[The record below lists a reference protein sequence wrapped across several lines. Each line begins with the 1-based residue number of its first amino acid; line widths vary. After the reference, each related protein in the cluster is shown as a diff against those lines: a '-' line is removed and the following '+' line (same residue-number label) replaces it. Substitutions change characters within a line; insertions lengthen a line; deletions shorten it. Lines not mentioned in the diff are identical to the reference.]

1 MGWRENPGLDRM
13 QGTGSTTSRPA
24 PPHPWWLR
32 DLLLAFG
39 FLTRMPITATN
50 PDDRPIMRTAWCFP
64 LVGAAVGA
72 MAGLLLWFTHSIGLP
87 GMACALLAIA
97 GSALLTGALHE
108 DGLAD
113 LADGFGGGHDK
124 ASKITI
130 MRDSRIGAYG
140 VLTLTLA
147 TGLKASA
154 IATLL
159 ASGEILIPILSL
171 IVAHAA
177 ARGLIVPV
185 AAWLPTAAINGLGH
199 LAGEPKLS
207 TVRIAVLISAALL
220 LVLLPVTTAL
230 ASAAAAC
237 LAAAAIAALARH
249 QIGGY
254 TGDVLG
260 AAEQAAE
267 TAILLTL
274 AASAGV

>member
-1 MGWRENPGLDRM
+1 
-13 QGTGSTTSRPA
+13 
-24 PPHPWWLR
+24 
-32 DLLLAFG
+32 LA
-39 FLTRMPITATN
+39 
-50 PDDRPIMRTAWCFP
+50 
-64 LVGAAVGA
+64 
-72 MAGLLLWFTHSIGLP
+72 
-87 GMACALLAIA
+87 
-97 GSALLTGALHE
+97 
-108 DGLAD
+108 
-113 LADGFGGGHDK
+113 
-124 ASKITI
+124 
-130 MRDSRIGAYG
+130 
-140 VLTLTLA
+140 
-147 TGLKASA
+147 
-154 IATLL
+154 
-159 ASGEILIPILSL
+159 L

-185 AAWLPTAAINGLGH
+185 AAWLPTATDSGLGH

-207 TVRIAVLISAALL
+207 TVQIAVLISATLL

>member
-1 MGWRENPGLDRM
+1 M

-24 PPHPWWLR
+24 PSHPWWVR

-39 FLTRMPITATN
+39 FLTRLPIPTTN

-64 LVGAAVGA
+64 LVGVAVGA
-72 MAGLLLWFTHSIGLP
+72 IAGLLLWFTHAIGLP
-87 GMACALLAIA
+87 GMACALLAIT

-113 LADGFGGGHDK
+113 LADGFGGGRDK
-124 ASKITI
+124 DSKITI

-140 VLTLTLA
+140 VLTLVLA

-154 IATLL
+154 IAALL
-159 ASGEILIPILSL
+159 ASGEILIPVLAL

-185 AAWLPTAAINGLGH
+185 AAWLPTATDSGLGH

-220 LVLLPVTTAL
+220 LVFLPLTIAL
-230 ASAAAAC
+230 ASAATAC
-237 LAAAAIAALARH
+237 LAVAAIAALARH

-260 AAEQAAE
+260 AVEQVAE
-267 TAILLTL
+267 TTILLTL
-274 AASAGV
+274 AATATAGA